1 MSKLFLTLLFSS
13 IISVQFNAQGTM
25 LKSFEGPAFLQVD
38 QSWVDTLMRKMT
50 IDEQIGQ
57 LFMVAAYSNKGQDHE
72 VALKKLIQDQ
82 HIGGLIFFQGGP
94 QRQADMCNRLQASSK
109 IPLMIGMD
117 GEWGLAMRL
126 DSTVHYPYQM
136 TLGAIRNDTIIYEMG
151 KDIGKQFKRMGMHV
165 NFAPV
170 VDVNNNSMNP
180 VINYRSF
187 GEDRLNVAKKGT
199 AYMRGM
205 QSEGVMANAK
215 HFPGHGDTD
224 SDSHLSLPVI
234 DHDMARLDSIEL
246 FPFRQMM
253 NRGLSSVMVA
263 HLYIPALDSTK
274 NLASTLS
281 PKVVTGLLRDELRF
295 KGLAFTDALNMKGV
309 ASYWKPGEVELKA
322 LLAGNDILLFPE
334 DVPTAVKL
342 IKDAIAEGTLSED
355 IIREHCRRILLAK
368 KWEGLDKYK
377 PISKEN
383 LNEDLNT
390 SYSARLN
397 ELLYERS
404 ITMLKND
411 SVLVPLTLTQAPD
424 VAYLAIG
431 DYLENSFHKALEL
444 HGLTKAEAVKV
455 VPSGEK
461 KSQVMQSLKDYKTV
475 IVGIHDLSR
484 NPKGNFGLDDQ
495 TIEFVKALA
504 KNHKIILC
512 HFGNPYALEAFD
524 TFENINTLIISYED
538 NAISRKKTA
547 EAIMGVND
555 INGKLPVSI
564 SGHYRVSEGMRVQ
577 NGKLMGALPEELGI
591 ASKDLAEI
599 DSIAMEG
606 IKAGA
611 YPGCVVLVAK
621 KGNIIYEKAFGAHT
635 YDNKRMTET
644 SDVYDLASITKVV
657 SSATAIMAMVDDGL
671 VDITKTLG
679 TYLPQIPDSSVYKDL
694 VLRDILTHQAG
705 LMPWIPF
712 YTSTLTNGKL
722 NPELY
727 RKTQKEGFDV
737 QVAEDVW
744 LNDGQRDSIMT
755 KILNT
760 PLRSKKDYKYSDLG
774 YYFMKA
780 IVEEIS
786 GQSLDDYMI
795 QNFYQPMG
803 LETMGYLPLKRIP
816 MDRIVPTEY
825 DLYYRMQ
832 LLQGHVHD
840 MGAAMQGGVGGHAG
854 VFSDARDLAAMMQ
867 MYLNGGSYHHQ
878 QFLSTETVNEFAKC
892 QFCNGEKE
900 ENRRGIAFD
909 KPNRQ
914 GSEGP
919 TCDCISYES
928 YGHSGFTG
936 TLAWADPEEEIVYVF
951 LSNRIYPSM
960 DNKKLQKMNIRTR
973 IMEAIYMAN
982 TNGKTMRVIH
992 PDRDMGLMGLEF

>member
-1 MSKLFLTLLFSS
+1 
-13 IISVQFNAQGTM
+13 
-25 LKSFEGPAFLQVD
+25 
-38 QSWVDTLMRKMT
+38 
-50 IDEQIGQ
+50 
-57 LFMVAAYSNKGQDHE
+57 
-72 VALKKLIQDQ
+72 
-82 HIGGLIFFQGGP
+82 
-94 QRQADMCNRLQASSK
+94 
-109 IPLMIGMD
+109 
-117 GEWGLAMRL
+117 
-126 DSTVHYPYQM
+126 
-136 TLGAIRNDTIIYEMG
+136 
-151 KDIGKQFKRMGMHV
+151 
-165 NFAPV
+165 
-170 VDVNNNSMNP
+170 
-180 VINYRSF
+180 
-187 GEDRLNVAKKGT
+187 
-199 AYMRGM
+199 
-205 QSEGVMANAK
+205 
-215 HFPGHGDTD
+215 
-224 SDSHLSLPVI
+224 
-234 DHDMARLDSIEL
+234 
-246 FPFRQMM
+246 
-253 NRGLSSVMVA
+253 
-263 HLYIPALDSTK
+263 
-274 NLASTLS
+274 
-281 PKVVTGLLRDELRF
+281 
-295 KGLAFTDALNMKGV
+295 
-309 ASYWKPGEVELKA
+309 
-322 LLAGNDILLFPE
+322 
-334 DVPTAVKL
+334 
-342 IKDAIAEGTLSED
+342 
-355 IIREHCRRILLAK
+355 
-368 KWEGLDKYK
+368 
-377 PISKEN
+377 
-383 LNEDLNT
+383 
-390 SYSARLN
+390 
-397 ELLYERS
+397 
-404 ITMLKND
+404 
-411 SVLVPLTLTQAPD
+411 
-424 VAYLAIG
+424 
-431 DYLENSFHKALEL
+431 
-444 HGLTKAEAVKV
+444 
-455 VPSGEK
+455 
-461 KSQVMQSLKDYKTV
+461 
-475 IVGIHDLSR
+475 
-484 NPKGNFGLDDQ
+484 
-495 TIEFVKALA
+495 
-504 KNHKIILC
+504 
-512 HFGNPYALEAFD
+512 
-524 TFENINTLIISYED
+524 
-538 NAISRKKTA
+538 
-547 EAIMGVND
+547 
-555 INGKLPVSI
+555 
-564 SGHYRVSEGMRVQ
+564 
-577 NGKLMGALPEELGI
+577 
-591 ASKDLAEI
+591 
-599 DSIAMEG
+599 
-606 IKAGA
+606 
-611 YPGCVVLVAK
+611 LVAK

-786 GQSLDDYMI
+786 GQSLDEYMM

-825 DLYYRMQ
+825 DVYYRMQ